1 MNDKSQQ
8 IPVLVNSPDD
18 SACKNDAAN
27 KQWKWQFDEFSPND
41 SWAPSVNV
49 YQVKRRVE
57 VCIDLSGMDIN
68 KIDLQVQLGTLTVR
82 GVRVA
87 PDARKTAEEV
97 CKILSMEIPHGPFCK
112 EIPLPEQLDLS
123 RIMTRYSHGY
133 LWVTLPLR
141 SQG

>member
-1 MNDKSQQ
+1 MNEKSQE

-18 SACKNDAAN
+18 PTCKNDSAS

-41 SWAPSVNV
+41 SWSPSVNV
-49 YQVKRRVE
+49 YRVSRRME
-57 VCIDLSGMDIN
+57 ICIDLSGMDVN
-68 KIDLQVQLGTLTVR
+68 KIDLQVQAGILTVR

-87 PDARKTAEEV
+87 PDARKSTEEP

-112 EIPLPEQLDLS
+112 EISIPEQLDLS
-123 RIMTRYSHGY
+123 RMTTRYSQGY